1 MRVGTILWSEG
12 NNWQVLRDFAKRA
25 DELGYEIGFSQESW
39 GREAYITLAD
49 LAWVT
54 KNIRLAPGIANLF
67 SRTPGLMAQL
77 AATLDVQSNGRG
89 VVGLGLSSRQLITNF
104 HGIKFEHP
112 IQRTREYIEI
122 IRLALSGERVNYDG
136 EIFKLQGFRLNMPPP
151 EHKIPIY
158 VAAMGPRNIRLCAE
172 LADGVV
178 PFFPNSKD
186 MGYMMGQI
194 AAGAQDAG
202 KDPSEV
208 EVAPFIITC
217 ITEDPE
223 EGRAQARAQIA
234 SYVGGMGDFYFDLIR
249 RYGYIEETDAIK
261 EAWVQHDRDRA
272 RSLVTEDMVDSLT
285 IAGTP
290 SHCRDRLD
298 EYHAAGV
305 NLPIIYWSNG
315 ASKQNV
321 EFGLELLAPKNR

>member
-1 MRVGTILWSEG
+1 MRVGTILWSDG
-12 NNWQVLRDFAKRA
+12 TWPSLRDFAKRA
-25 DELGYEIGFSQESW
+25 DELGYEIGFAQEAW

-54 KNIRLAPGIANLF
+54 KRILLAPGIANLY
-67 SRTPGLMAQL
+67 SRTPGLLAQL
-77 AATLDVQSNGRG
+77 TATLDSQSGGRA
-89 VVGLGLSSRQLITNF
+89 VVGLGLSSRQLITNW
-104 HGIKFEHP
+104 HGLKFEHP

-122 IRLALSGERVNYDG
+122 LRLALSGERVNYDG
-136 EIFKLQGFRLNMPPP
+136 QIFKLRGFRLGMPPP
-151 EHKIPIY
+151 ERKIPIY
-158 VAAMGPRNIRLCAE
+158 VAAMGPRNIRVCAE

-186 MGYMMGQI
+186 MGYMMNEI
-194 AAGAQDAG
+194 EAGAREGG

-223 EGRAQARAQIA
+223 QGRAQARAQLA
-234 SYVGGMGDFYFDLIR
+234 SYVGGMGDFYFDLVR
-249 RYGYIEETDAIK
+249 RYGYIEETDAIR
-261 EAWVQHDRDRA
+261 EAWVEHERDRA
-272 RSLVTEDMVDSLT
+272 RSLVTQDMVDSLT

-290 SHCRDRLD
+290 SHCRERLE

-305 NLPIIYWSNG
+305 NLPVIYWSFG
-315 ASKQNV
+315 VTRQNV
-321 EFGLELLAPKNR
+321 EMGLELLAPKNR